1 MVLNR
6 HFNYI
11 GKVQTSVVIYY
22 RGMPRATH
30 KNESLIPPPPS
41 SSSSW
46 PSSSW
51 RKKKRERE
59 KKNFFNLH
67 IPLFFFFLS
76 LTIEYFNWINK
87 ESIKIFILIR
97 RKEEFWPWS
106 NLQIRHLLLLTNR
119 FGKSIKAWLYYS
131 TSILFQCLFI
141 WFFFVDIYWKMK
153 YL

>member
-1 MVLNR
+1 MV
-6 HFNYI
+6 
-11 GKVQTSVVIYY
+11 KIYKY
-22 RGMPRATH
+22 HHGIRRATH
-30 KNESLIPPPPS
+30 KNESLIPHCLLLPLDHHHK
-41 SSSSW
+41 W
-46 PSSSW
+46 EE
-51 RKKKRERE
+51 KKRR
-59 KKNFFNLH
+59 KNFSTFTY
-67 IPLFFFFLS
+67 LFLFLS

-87 ESIKIFILIR
+87 ESIKMFILIR

-141 WFFFVDIYWKMK
+141 WFFFDIYWKMK